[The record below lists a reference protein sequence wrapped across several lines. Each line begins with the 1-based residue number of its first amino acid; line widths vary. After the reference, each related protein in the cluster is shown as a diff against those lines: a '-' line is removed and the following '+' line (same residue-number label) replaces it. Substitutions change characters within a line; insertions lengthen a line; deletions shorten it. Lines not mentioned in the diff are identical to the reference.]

1 MRRPVFRIVYPMLTG
16 SVCIVS
22 TKRANAGAPRSEC
35 YDAIE
40 PRVVPVSLR
49 RNLGSLCHFRPFL
62 HFRLNEGHLEK

>member
-22 TKRANAGAPRSEC
+22 TKRANASEC

-40 PRVVPVSLR
+40 PAR
-49 RNLGSLCHFRPFL
+49 RACITPA
-62 HFRLNEGHLEK
+62 